1 MATGGTLTN
10 TQQLSNTLLGPIQ
23 ADIQGRINTL
33 SARSPPPQD
42 IINKYND
49 LNKRA
54 EDIKANTTDDYITA
68 SSKISTLQS
77 DMTALNIQT
86 ARVVRK
92 GGSGIM
98 GDIFE
103 EAKLINTELFI
114 LTSTLVGML
123 FGGIVASNWYV
134 GKVKAAPPAG
144 PSSIL
149 PQIKI
154 IYYFVYGAVLFPI
167 ALLYGALLD
176 TPAWRAV
183 FIPLFEVPT
192 GFYSP
197 LVSYRP
203 TIGVMSHTIGKS
215 VLRLA
220 CYILLACLAVTIYL
234 INFNN

>member
-1 MATGGTLTN
+1 MATGGTQTN
-10 TQQLSNTLLGPIQ
+10 TQQLANTLLGPIQ
-23 ADIQGRINTL
+23 ADIQGHIDSL
-33 SARSPPPQD
+33 QARSPPPQD
-42 IINKYND
+42 IINQYND

-68 SSKISTLQS
+68 SSKISALQS
-77 DMTALNIQT
+77 DLTALNIQT
-86 ARVVRK
+86 KRAVRK

-98 GDIFE
+98 GDIVE
-103 EAKLINTELFI
+103 EVKSVNSDLFI

-144 PSSIL
+144 PSSVL
-149 PQIKI
+149 PQFKVIF
-154 IYYFVYGAVLFPI
+154 YFVYGAVLFPI

-192 GFYSP
+192 GLYSP
-197 LVSYRP
+197 LISYRP
-203 TIGVMSHTIGKS
+203 MIGVMSHTIGKS

-220 CYILLACLAVTIYL
+220 CYILLICLAGTIYL
-234 INFNN
+234 INFN